1 MFLGFEFV
9 IISGLGS
16 WSFFFMAMFESRER
30 SFDCFFSEEV
40 LKQIRIEIRANVLM
54 VKTGITELL

>member
-16 WSFFFMAMFESRER
+16 WSFFMTMFESRER